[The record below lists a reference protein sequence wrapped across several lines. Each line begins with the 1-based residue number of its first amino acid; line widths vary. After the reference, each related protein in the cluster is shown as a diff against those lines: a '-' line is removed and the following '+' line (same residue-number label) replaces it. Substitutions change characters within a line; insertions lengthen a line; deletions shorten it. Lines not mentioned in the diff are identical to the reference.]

1 VTEPVSNPTTPIPD
15 IDAIYR
21 GELRRVL
28 HQFAREGRAQIGK
41 LLRRGAYLGVAAAI
55 FAVLLARWAPGTIA
69 PFVPPVVVLLYL
81 GIGYAVAHRGYRDRY
96 KEQVVRRVVQALNPE
111 LSYSPHGSISR
122 ADFDTADFFRED
134 IDRFR
139 GEDLVEGRIGE
150 TTIRF
155 SELHVE
161 DKRQRGT
168 GKNRRTEWVT
178 VFMGLFVVVDFPKRF
193 KGRTIV
199 LPDTAQRFLG
209 GIGQTLQSMNFTRG
223 QLIKL
228 EDPEFERLFVV
239 YSDDQ
244 IEARYLLSTSLMQRI
259 LDLRSK
265 LGHPLYLSFANDRLY
280 LAIPSNR
287 NRLEPIP
294 LLQMLSY
301 GRAPATEEAV
311 LARIGE
317 YVTDLT
323 TVLGIVDELNLNR
336 RIWS

>member
-1 VTEPVSNPTTPIPD
+1 VPNPTNPD
-15 IDAIYR
+15 LDAVYR
-21 GELRRVL
+21 GELRKVL
-28 HQFAREGRAQIGK
+28 HQFAREGRAQIGQ
-41 LLRRGAYLGVAAAI
+41 LLRRGAFLSIAAVVLT
-55 FAVLLARWAPGTIA
+55 VLLARWTTGAVVT
-69 PFVPPVVVLLYL
+69 FVPPVIVVLFF
-81 GIGYAVAHRGYRDRY
+81 GIGYFRANRGYRERY
-96 KEQVVRRVVQALNPE
+96 KEEVVRRVVHSLNPD
-111 LSYSPHGSISR
+111 LSYSPYGSISR
-122 ADFDTADFFRED
+122 AEFETADFFRQD
-134 IDRFR
+134 IDRFS

-150 TTIRF
+150 TAIRF
-155 SELHVE
+155 SEVHAE
-161 DKRQRGT
+161 DKRQRGS

-178 VFMGLFVVVDFPKRF
+178 VFRGLFVVADFPKRF
-193 KGRTIV
+193 SGRTVV
-199 LPDTAQRFLG
+199 LPDTAQRMLG
-209 GIGQTLQSMNFTRG
+209 GVGQTLQSLNFTRG

-239 YSDDQ
+239 YADDQ

-259 LDLRSK
+259 VDLRSR
-265 LGHPLYLSFANDRLY
+265 LGHELYLSFANDRLH

-287 NRLEPIP
+287 DRLEPIP

-323 TVLGIVDELNLNR
+323 TTLGIVEELNLNR

>member
-1 VTEPVSNPTTPIPD
+1 MTPSPD
-15 IDAIYR
+15 LDAVYR
-21 GELRRVL
+21 GELRKVL
-28 HQFAREGRAQIGK
+28 HQFAREGRAQIAN
-41 LLRRGAYLGVAAAI
+41 LFRHGAFLAVAAFLI
-55 FAVLLARWAPGTIA
+55 AVLLARWAPGTFA
-69 PFVPPVVVLLYL
+69 PVVPFAIVVLYV
-81 GIGYAVAHRGYRDRY
+81 GIGYARAHRGYQERY
-96 KEQVVRRVVQALNPE
+96 KDEVVRRVVKSLNPG
-111 LSYSPHGSISR
+111 LSYSPYGSISR
-122 ADFDTADFFRED
+122 AEFDTAAFFRQD
-134 IDRFR
+134 IDRFH
-139 GEDLVEGRIGE
+139 GEDLVEGLIGE

-161 DKRQRGT
+161 DKRQRGS

-178 VFMGLFVVVDFPKRF
+178 VFRGLFVVADFPKRF

-199 LPDTAQRFLG
+199 LPDAAQRMLG
-209 GIGQTLQSMNFTRG
+209 GLGQTLQSMNFTRG

-265 LGHPLYLSFANDRLY
+265 LGHQLYLSFANARLY
-280 LAIPSNR
+280 LAVPSNR

-294 LLQMLSY
+294 LLQLLSY
-301 GRAPATEEAV
+301 GRATATEDAV
-311 LARIGE
+311 LTRIAE

-323 TVLGIVDELNLNR
+323 TTLGIVEDLNLNR

>member
-1 VTEPVSNPTTPIPD
+1 MSKPTNPAPD
-15 IDAIYR
+15 LDAVYR

-28 HQFAREGRAQIGK
+28 HQFAREGRAQIGT
-41 LLRRGAYLGVAAAI
+41 LLRRGGFLAVAAI
-55 FAVLLARWAPGTIA
+55 IIAVLLARVVPGTIA
-69 PFVPPVVVLLYL
+69 PFVPPVIVLLYL
-81 GIGYAVAHRGYRDRY
+81 GIGYARAHSGYRDRF
-96 KEQVVRRVVQALNPE
+96 KNEVVRRVVQSLNPG

-134 IDRFR
+134 VDRFH

-161 DKRQRGT
+161 DKRQRGS

-178 VFMGLFVVVDFPKRF
+178 VFRGLFVVADFPKRF

-199 LPDTAQRFLG
+199 LPDAAQRMLG
-209 GIGQTLQSMNFTRG
+209 GVGQTLQSMNFTRG

-228 EDPEFERLFVV
+228 EDPAFERLFVV

-265 LGHPLYLSFANDRLY
+265 LGHELYLSFANASLY
-280 LAIPSNR
+280 LAVPSNR

-323 TVLGIVDELNLNR
+323 TTLGIVEDLNLNR